1 MWSKEDEGHG
11 QRLSMKEA
19 KWKRKLNEWR
29 ESLSKG
35 WAISEAKKT
44 MATIE
49 DHQWI
54 DILGNEWAMVAYH
67 SMLCFQFHTLR
78 SIKTLIAFLLCL

>member
-1 MWSKEDEGHG
+1 MCEAKKTRAMVK
-11 QRLSMKEA
+11 RLSMKEA

-35 WAISEAKKT
+35 RAISEAKKT

-49 DHQWI
+49 DRQWI
-54 DILGNEWAMVAYH
+54 DILGNE
-67 SMLCFQFHTLR
+67 
-78 SIKTLIAFLLCL
+78 